1 MRIVVRFTK
10 LNFRA
15 GTGRFEIDMSSAGR
29 YMRGIMNKRLVLC
42 LLALWFGCCGA
53 VRAEAPTGGE
63 TLLPGVALSQ
73 GITEI
78 TGVAISPL
86 LGVSTIGAWQYWR
99 APRAM
104 RAGLPWYA
112 QPWAWGTGLAVLGLC
127 FLKDTLGTAVPGLL
141 KKPLDMVELFEN
153 KLSALVASSAFV
165 PLVAAEMARHVKA
178 EKALELPTAVIGL
191 NQVAVI
197 DLSWLMIPAAVVSF
211 LVIWVCSH
219 TVNVLMILSPFS
231 TLDAA
236 LKLARFAVLALVAL
250 AYVIAPWLGAALCL
264 VIFAVALRFAPSAL
278 RLMMFGS
285 GFASDILLRRKS
297 EGDLDPVK
305 AFSTGRLMG
314 VPARSSGSL
323 SLDPEGR
330 AAFRHRRGLVF
341 GFTTTALPGAS
352 CVIARGLLAPSL
364 VHADGSG
371 RESELLLFLPRYKGR
386 ELELAQHFGFD
397 GARDHALAGGISSIQ
412 SWLRGLL

>member
-1 MRIVVRFTK
+1 MTRTRVVP
-10 LNFRA
+10 
-15 GTGRFEIDMSSAGR
+15 
-29 YMRGIMNKRLVLC
+29 C
-42 LLALWFGCCGA
+42 LLALWLGCSGI
-53 VRAEAPTGGE
+53 VRAETQAGGE

-99 APRAM
+99 APQAK

-165 PLVAAEMARHVKA
+165 PLVAAEMARHIKA
-178 EKALELPTAVIGL
+178 EQALKLPTAVIGL
-191 NQVAVI
+191 DQMAVI

-211 LVIWVCSH
+211 LIIWVCSH

-264 VIFAVALRFAPSAL
+264 VIFAVALRYVPSAL
-278 RLMMFGS
+278 RLMIFGS

-297 EGDLDPVK
+297 EANLDSVK
-305 AFSTGRLMG
+305 AFSTGRLVG

-323 SLDPEGR
+323 IRNVEGYPI
-330 AAFRHRRGLVF
+330 FRYRRGFVL
-341 GFTTTALPGAS
+341 GFTTTPLPQAS
-352 CVIARGLLAPSL
+352 CVIAKGLFAPSL
-364 VHADGSG
+364 VHTDGSG
-371 RESELLLFLPRYKGR
+371 RDGELLLFLPRYKGR
-386 ELELAQHFGFD
+386 EQELAKHFGFD
-397 GARDHALAGGISSIQ
+397 GVRDHALASGMSAIKG
-412 SWLRGLL
+412 WMRGLS